1 MLTAHLPSG
10 YVLARAVRRPVAAL
24 LPVALLGAVLPDLDM
39 IWFHLVDGGSVH
51 HHHYWPH
58 LPAVWG
64 AVALVSLPLL
74 NLKGWLAPGLV
85 FFAAIAMHLILD
97 TIAGG
102 INWSW
107 PAGDQLFAAVTVPAA
122 YSHWIVSFILHWT
135 FALELAVWAMAF
147 WLYFGKTPA

>member
-1 MLTAHLPSG
+1 
-10 YVLARAVRRPVAAL
+10 
-24 LPVALLGAVLPDLDM
+24 M